1 MSTNDPFATP
11 SPTSAPVPP
20 APKRSRL
27 RRFAFASAL
36 LVTGGVIGAVIA
48 GPVRGQG
55 WGGPMHGWGPGHH
68 EMMGPGFGGPDRMFF
83 PGRIERGV
91 ERLGWIT
98 DASTEQKQKINAI
111 TQKAADDIFDL
122 RNKHLEARKQVV
134 GLLSAPTIDRPKLE
148 ALRADQMKLADAAT
162 KRVSDAVADVAEV
175 LTPAQRA
182 DLANRLE
189 RWQRWRRG

>member
-11 SPTSAPVPP
+11 STTPAPAPVPV

-27 RRFAFASAL
+27 RRFVFASAL

-68 EMMGPGFGGPDRMFF
+68 EMMGGDRMFF

-98 DASTEQKQKINAI
+98 DASSEQKQKINAI
-111 TQKAADDIFDL
+111 TQKAADDIFEL
-122 RNKHLEARKQVV
+122 RNKHLEARKQVIA
-134 GLLSAPTIDRPKLE
+134 LLAAPTIDRPKLE
-148 ALRADQMKLADAAT
+148 ALRADQMKRADTAT
-162 KRVSDAVADVAEV
+162 TRVSDAVADIAEV

-182 DLANRLE
+182 DLANRVE